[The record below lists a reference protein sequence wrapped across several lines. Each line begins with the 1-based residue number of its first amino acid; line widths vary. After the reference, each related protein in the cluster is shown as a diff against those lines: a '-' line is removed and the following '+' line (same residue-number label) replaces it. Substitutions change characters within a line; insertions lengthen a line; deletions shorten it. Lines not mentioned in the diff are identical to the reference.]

1 MAMLMNLAFGVAPV
15 DVVEGL
21 WSRSPTCPRPT
32 TPTWSRSTCPE

>member
-15 DVVEGL
+15 DVVEGP

-32 TPTWSRSTCPE
+32 TPTWSKSTCPE